1 METVI
6 DKGQGPCHALKKC
19 IRQIKEAHP
28 NLSTLQLSK
37 KLGIPSATLARI
49 ENLDVVKPSFKYAIA
64 ILRAICPQD
73 EGIDEF
79 IAKHY
84 PELSQTF
91 NRVYSGNKNLRF
103 VEPEADQFFEDHR
116 TFEFMMMATSAS
128 GLTEAAVLKKYG
140 MNGLQIVQGLV
151 ERGLLKRNG
160 DALYYTTENV
170 NFGQD
175 TIHKLAQNL
184 ITFSYDLEAFGNKLN
199 WLSVQF
205 ESVNKD
211 VVGPRMIEI
220 MREANQKIRELLNS
234 PEAKGKDVVWASLGT
249 DYLDREDSRDGGQN

>member
-1 METVI
+1 M
-6 DKGQGPCHALKKC
+6 LKKC
-19 IRQIKEAHP
+19 IRQIKDAQP
-28 NLSTLQLSK
+28 NLSSLQISK
-37 KLGIPSATLARI
+37 KLGIPSSSLSRI
-49 ENLDVVKPSFKYAIA
+49 ENLDVEKPSFKHAVA
-64 ILRAICPQD
+64 ILRAVCPQG
-73 EGIDEF
+73 EGIEEF
-79 IAKHY
+79 TAKHY

-103 VEPEADQFFEDHR
+103 VEPEAEQFFEDHR

-151 ERGLLKRNG
+151 DRGLLKRNG
-160 DALYYTTENV
+160 DALYYATENV

-175 TIHKLAQNL
+175 TIHKLVQNL
-184 ITFSYDLEAFGNKLN
+184 VTFNYDLDAFGNKLN
-199 WLSVQF
+199 WLSVQY
-205 ESVNKD
+205 ESVDKD

-234 PEAKGKDVVWASLGT
+234 PEAKGKDVVWASLAT
-249 DYLDREDSRDGGQN
+249 DSLDRENSKDGGQN